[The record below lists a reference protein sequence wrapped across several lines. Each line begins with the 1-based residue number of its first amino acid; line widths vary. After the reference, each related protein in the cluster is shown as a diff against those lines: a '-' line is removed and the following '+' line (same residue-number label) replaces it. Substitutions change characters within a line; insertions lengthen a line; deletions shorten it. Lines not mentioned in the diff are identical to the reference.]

1 MKTCSFPGT
10 DLHYR
15 LKWLEVPPPLSFHW
29 RVQKRLWVFIPIKMT
44 FCVVAKTPSGIKIWG
59 NPVHT
64 QFIYKYNTSIDIHFH
79 PHFPLQGSTS
89 SKILWKVRLPLSS
102 PKGSTQ
108 KLLWGR
114 ISPMDHHSSIAAHQ
128 LELLDHDSYLD
139 TTLSLQVLDRGQCVA
154 LYPFI
159 LYKTTRQAYKDI
171 KYFLLLTFC
180 FSPKYFLHLT
190 PPYHHAEL
198 LPPSRKLHSLQ
209 RRIDPA
215 PICIPCPLPLY
226 SYRTLL

>member
-1 MKTCSFPGT
+1 M

-44 FCVVAKTPSGIKIWG
+44 LCVVAKTLSLRNKNLREPCSH
-59 NPVHT
+59 PVY
-64 QFIYKYNTSIDIHFH
+64 IYKYNTSIDIHFRL
-79 PHFPLQGSTS
+79 HFPLQGSTS
-89 SKILWKVRLPLSS
+89 SKILWKVRLPLNS

-114 ISPMDHHSSIAAHQ
+114 ISPRLAMDHHSSTAAHH
-128 LELLDHDSYLD
+128 LEFLDHDSYLD

-215 PICIPCPLPLY
+215 PICIPCPPPLY